1 MIIKIGKMAVTAAML
16 VGTGLAVADVEW
28 KWDES
33 QHVNIAP
40 ATVMVSVASVLPNTV
55 QTLNTRQFGTYG
67 RKRKL
72 QCRCTLRITYLFRV
86 WSLKKD

>member
-55 QTLNTRQFGTYG
+55 QTLNTRLFGTYG
-67 RKRKL
+67 YSWRDSVEFGFHARKSGL
-72 QCRCTLRITYLFRV
+72 VLSFR
-86 WSLKKD
+86 